1 MKKNYCIALQPICD
15 REMNHV
21 ADELLYRSGEHALTA
36 DFHDDML
43 ATARAANIA
52 FYEVGTEALVGSRLL
67 FINTPRD
74 WLLNPSLL
82 PPNPKQV
89 VIEVLESVEADI
101 EIIGS
106 LKKIREKGYEIAL
119 DDFVLNPKNQ
129 ALLSVATIVKI
140 DNWQS
145 FSSEDVLFYKEYGLK
160 LLAEKVEIIED
171 FYQLRNLGFDYFQGY
186 FYAKPEMHHGT
197 NRNRSSNQK
206 AQIEILKELQKEYA
220 NFNKIEK
227 FIKQDP
233 HLSFLIL
240 RQTNSAYYARI
251 NKSYSII
258 EAINTLGIKQIKSI
272 VLTVM
277 LANNGAASRLLL
289 PQILTRAAMC
299 ERLAR
304 QYQID
309 PDLAFT
315 SGLLSQMDLL
325 LGLPLKQLLQEVGLD
340 EADIENIT
348 EHKGAVGSLLE
359 LVTCFENAKSCVVK
373 ENHSIESLNKT
384 WLQSRVWAES
394 ILQTA
399 LEQA

>member
-1 MKKNYCIALQPICD
+1 M
-15 REMNHV
+15 
-21 ADELLYRSGEHALTA
+21 
-36 DFHDDML
+36 
-43 ATARAANIA
+43 
-52 FYEVGTEALVGSRLL
+52 
-67 FINTPRD
+67 
-74 WLLNPSLL
+74 
-82 PPNPKQV
+82 
-89 VIEVLESVEADI
+89 
-101 EIIGS
+101 
-106 LKKIREKGYEIAL
+106 
-119 DDFVLNPKNQ
+119 
-129 ALLSVATIVKI
+129 
-140 DNWQS
+140 
-145 FSSEDVLFYKEYGLK
+145 
-160 LLAEKVEIIED
+160 
-171 FYQLRNLGFDYFQGY
+171 
-186 FYAKPEMHHGT
+186 
-197 NRNRSSNQK
+197 
-206 AQIEILKELQKEYA
+206 
-220 NFNKIEK
+220 
-227 FIKQDP
+227 
-233 HLSFLIL
+233 
-240 RQTNSAYYARI
+240 
-251 NKSYSII
+251 
-258 EAINTLGIKQIKSI
+258 GIKQIKSI